1 MSVPYSYGSTAEAV
15 NNYYTGT
22 DGWTTISNAAN
33 MTESNAA
40 DVLSNT
46 SNVTKMLNADGS
58 VRTYTIDSASSSLT
72 AEEQAALDAAHAVD
86 SNSGAGTAAA
96 TDAVSLAVPANAVST
111 TGKLSLS
118 SSIGLTADT
127 GVTVTGV
134 LGTIGAAVA
143 AVSAGI
149 AMGQLIDSALYN
161 ANPDF
166 WDSKGMST
174 LNPDTWSAIT
184 AGDTSA
190 GAKIINALFHFDQ
203 TTKKSTMYI
212 DQNALAY
219 FTGYI
224 GSKNAYK
231 YNCTNKTQYANS
243 TGTIDT
249 VTPSMPVSVFT
260 SETTIYSGYYP
271 YGSDIIKTV
280 VTVTPGN
287 SVVYGT
293 IFINT
298 NATQNGCNYYVLES
312 SSPFHVTNQHYK
324 NDVLHDT
331 YEYTTSTSAKGTHDS
346 KTIYSSKDTTAL
358 VGYDLG
364 HYAKDVVNITLLNI
378 TAYYGKFEYSTA
390 AKVVSGY
397 FTPNFQVNV
406 GGWVDNI
413 NAFQWMVVH
422 GGTTKKNLVD
432 GISPA
437 PNATPFNADGIN
449 DWSDINGILQ
459 AQHSQY
465 PNLFNNAVTQN
476 VPQPDGTLKPYTY
489 VPCPMPQ
496 TNPDI
501 DDPIADPQPVT
512 SPATSQADPSV
523 DPDDPPSVTDP
534 VSGSVG
540 KTPTPNPPPSGVGTT
555 PAVITPT
562 GSASALYTVY
572 NPTQAQLNSFGAWLW
587 SSSFADQILKLF
599 SNPMQAI
606 IGLHKIYCDPSV
618 SGTSNIKVGYLDSG
632 VSANVVSNQ
641 YTTVDCGTINLLEKF
656 GNVFDYAPYTSVGI
670 YLPFIGIVQL
680 NVADV
685 MRSSLN
691 VVYHFDVLTG
701 AIYVEVKVIRDSGNG
716 GTIYTYSGN
725 GASQY
730 PLSSGSYMGI
740 VSGIMS
746 IAGGIAGT
754 IASGGAA
761 MPLLMGAASSAMNMH
776 TNVERSGSI
785 TGNAGAMG
793 AKIPYLIITRPQT
806 AMADN
811 YSKYNGVPANQE
823 MRIGNASGFCKFL
836 TLHLTNIT
844 ATDAEKAEIQNL
856 FESGVLI

>member
-1 MSVPYSYGSTAEAV
+1 MSAPYSYGSTAEAV
-15 NNYYTGT
+15 NNYYAGS

-33 MTESNAA
+33 ITEGNAA

-46 SNVTKMLNADGS
+46 SNVTKMVNADGS
-58 VRTYTIDSASSSLT
+58 VRAYTIDSTASSLT
-72 AEEQAALDAAHAVD
+72 ADEQAALDAAHAVD

-111 TGKLSLS
+111 TGQLSMS

-134 LGTIGAAVA
+134 LGTVGAAVA

-184 AGDTSA
+184 DGNTSA
-190 GAKIINALFHFDQ
+190 GAKIINALFHFDP

-212 DQNALAY
+212 DENAVAY
-219 FTGYI
+219 FT
-224 GSKNAYK
+224 AYMGANSVFRK
-231 YNCTNKTQYANS
+231 INTVVPYSSNTIIDPAFSTLKECLNYANQ
-243 TGTIDT
+243 
-249 VTPSMPVSVFT
+249 VTDKVLFSKYSSDQLTKLNYLYSKCLMEFSSFNLSNSCFNIQINLDYSV
-260 SETTIYSGYYP
+260 
-271 YGSDIIKTV
+271 K
-280 VTVTPGN
+280 
-287 SVVYGT
+287 
-293 IFINT
+293 
-298 NATQNGCNYYVLES
+298 
-312 SSPFHVTNQHYK
+312 
-324 NDVLHDT
+324 
-331 YEYTTSTSAKGTHDS
+331 TTSTYT
-346 KTIYSSKDTTAL
+346 YSCSISGIEDTAS
-358 VGYDLG
+358 YD
-364 HYAKDVVNITLLNI
+364 NITLSYKSTQDSGLYKDYHYYYSNATSSENRYLYSAEMDDNYKLSNVKKTTTTTSIYPYNI
-378 TAYYGKFEYSTA
+378 YTG
-390 AKVVSGY
+390 
-397 FTPNFQVNV
+397 VNY
-406 GGWVDNI
+406 NASASNAII
-413 NAFQWMVVH
+413 NVH
-422 GGTTKKNLVD
+422 GMGSVITKYPVD

-449 DWSDINGILQ
+449 DWTDINGILQ

-465 PNLFNNAVTQN
+465 PDLFNNAVTQN

-496 TNPDI
+496 TDPDI

-512 SPATSQADPSV
+512 SPATSQSDPSV

-555 PAVITPT
+555 PAVIPPT

-572 NPTQAQLNSFGAWLW
+572 EPTQAQLNSFGAWLW

-599 SNPMQAI
+599 SDPMQAI

-656 GNVFDYAPYTSVGI
+656 GNVFDYAPYTSVGL
-670 YLPFIGIVQL
+670 YLPFIGVVNL

-701 AIYVEVKVIRDSGNG
+701 AIFVEVKVTRDAGAG

-725 GASQY
+725 GACQY

-746 IAGGIAGT
+746 IAGGVAGT

-761 MPLLMGAASSAMNMH
+761 MPLMMGAASSAMNMH

-793 AKIPYLIITRPQT
+793 AKIPYLIISRPQT

-811 YSKYNGVPANQE
+811 YSKYTGIPANQE
-823 MRIGNASGFCKFL
+823 MRIGSASGFCKFL
-836 TLHLTNIT
+836 TVHLTNIT

>member
-1 MSVPYSYGSTAEAV
+1 MSAQYSYGSTAEAV

-40 DVLSNT
+40 DILSNT
-46 SNVTKMLNADGS
+46 SNVSKMINADGS
-58 VRTYTIDSASSSLT
+58 VRAYTIDSASSSLT
-72 AEEQAALDAAHAVD
+72 ADEQAALDAAHAVD

-96 TDAVSLAVPANAVST
+96 TDAVSLTVPANAVST
-111 TGKLSLS
+111 TGQLSMS

-134 LGTIGAAVA
+134 LGTVGAAVA

-190 GAKIINALFHFDQ
+190 GAKIINALFHFDP

-219 FTGYI
+219 FTAYI

-231 YNCTNKTQYANS
+231 KNTHNKTTYTATDGTVNTCTPTVALTTF
-243 TGTIDT
+243 TGSLDYF
-249 VTPSMPVSVFT
+249 SMTKTYSE
-260 SETTIYSGYYP
+260 SETWVAKYSITSSNATIYASAFQNLNTERNAQSYFTMLQSPKPFTYHVEYYKNNILNSEDTATTTESTSFTYDGKKIYWGGFNP
-271 YGSDIIKTV
+271 TSFTNNKWSVLSSELPFTDVNVSGSDISNFFTYSP
-280 VTVTPGN
+280 TSSFTT
-287 SVVYGT
+287 GT
-293 IFINT
+293 RAYRWFSIY
-298 NATQNGCNYYVLES
+298 A
-312 SSPFHVTNQHYK
+312 
-324 NDVLHDT
+324 
-331 YEYTTSTSAKGTHDS
+331 GT
-346 KTIYSSKDTTAL
+346 DTT
-358 VGYDLG
+358 Y
-364 HYAKDVVNITLLNI
+364 
-378 TAYYGKFEYSTA
+378 
-390 AKVVSGY
+390 
-397 FTPNFQVNV
+397 P
-406 GGWVDNI
+406 
-413 NAFQWMVVH
+413 
-422 GGTTKKNLVD
+422 VD

-449 DWSDINGILQ
+449 DWTDINGILQ

-465 PNLFNNAVTQN
+465 PELFNHAVTQN
-476 VPQPDGTLKPYTY
+476 VPQPDGTIKPYTY

-496 TNPDI
+496 VDPNI

-512 SPATSQADPSV
+512 SPATSQADPSI

-540 KTPTPNPPPSGVGTT
+540 KTPTPNPSPTGGGTT
-555 PAVITPT
+555 PAVIPPT

-599 SNPMQAI
+599 SDPMQAI

-641 YTTVDCGTINLLEKF
+641 YTTVDCGSINLLEKF
-656 GNVFDYAPYTSVGI
+656 GNVFDYAPYTSVGL
-670 YLPFIGIVQL
+670 YLPFIGVVNL

-701 AIYVEVKVIRDSGNG
+701 AIFVEVKVTRDAGAG

-793 AKIPYLIITRPQT
+793 AKIPYLIISRPQT

-811 YSKYNGVPANQE
+811 YSKYTGIPANQE
-823 MRIGNASGFCKFL
+823 TRIGSASGFCKFL
-836 TLHLTNIT
+836 TVHLTNIT
-844 ATDAEKAEIQNL
+844 ATDAEKTELQDL

>member
-1 MSVPYSYGSTAEAV
+1 MSAPYSYGSTAEAV

-58 VRTYTIDSASSSLT
+58 VRAYTIDSASSSLT
-72 AEEQAALDAAHAVD
+72 ADEQAALDAAHAVD
-86 SNSGAGTAAA
+86 SNSGAGTTAA

-111 TGKLSLS
+111 TGQLSLS

-134 LGTIGAAVA
+134 LGTIGASVA

-149 AMGQLIDSALYN
+149 AMGQLVDSALYN

-184 AGDTSA
+184 DGNTSA
-190 GAKIINALFHFDQ
+190 GAKIINALFHFDPS
-203 TTKKSTMYI
+203 TKKSTMYI

-219 FTGYI
+219 FTAYI

-231 YNCTNKTQYANS
+231 KNTHNKTTYTATDGTVNTCTPTVALTTF
-243 TGTIDT
+243 TGSLDYF
-249 VTPSMPVSVFT
+249 SMTKTYSE
-260 SETTIYSGYYP
+260 SETWIAKYSITSSNATIYASAFQNLNTERNAQSYITMLQSTKPFTYHVEYYKNNILNSEDTATTTESTSFTYDGKKIYYGGFNP
-271 YGSDIIKTV
+271 NSFTYSKWSVLSSELPFTDVNVSGSDISNFFTYSP
-280 VTVTPGN
+280 T
-287 SVVYGT
+287 SS
-293 IFINT
+293 FING
-298 NATQNGCNYYVLES
+298 ALA
-312 SSPFHVTNQHYK
+312 YK
-324 NDVLHDT
+324 WFSI
-331 YEYTTSTSAKGTHDS
+331 YAGT
-346 KTIYSSKDTTAL
+346 DTT
-358 VGYDLG
+358 Y
-364 HYAKDVVNITLLNI
+364 
-378 TAYYGKFEYSTA
+378 
-390 AKVVSGY
+390 
-397 FTPNFQVNV
+397 P
-406 GGWVDNI
+406 
-413 NAFQWMVVH
+413 
-422 GGTTKKNLVD
+422 VD

-449 DWSDINGILQ
+449 DWTDINGILQ

-465 PNLFNNAVTQN
+465 PDLYNHAVTQN
-476 VPQPDGTLKPYTY
+476 VPQPDGTIKPYTY

-496 TNPDI
+496 VDPNI

-555 PAVITPT
+555 PAVIPPT

-599 SNPMQAI
+599 SDPMQAI
-606 IGLHKIYCDPSV
+606 IGLHKIYCDPSI
-618 SGTSNIKVGYLDSG
+618 SGTANIKVGYLDSG
-632 VSANVVSNQ
+632 VSANVVSSQ

-670 YLPFIGIVQL
+670 YLPFIGVVNL

-685 MRSSLN
+685 MRATLN
-691 VVYHFDVLTG
+691 VVYHFDILTG

-761 MPLLMGAASSAMNMH
+761 MPLMMGAASSAMNMH

-793 AKIPYLIITRPQT
+793 AKIPYLIISRPQT

-811 YSKYNGVPANQE
+811 YSKYTGVPANQE
-823 MRIGNASGFCKFL
+823 MRIGSASGFCKFL

-844 ATDAEKAEIQNL
+844 ATDAEKTEIQNL

>member
-1 MSVPYSYGSTAEAV
+1 MSVPYSYGSTAEAI

-22 DGWTTISNAAN
+22 DGWSVISNAAN

-40 DVLSNT
+40 DILSNT
-46 SNVTKMLNADGS
+46 SNVTKMVNADGS
-58 VRTYTIDSASSSLT
+58 VRAYTIDSAASSLT
-72 AEEQAALDAAHAVD
+72 ADEQAALDAAHAVD

-96 TDAVSLAVPANAVST
+96 TDAVSLAVPANAIST
-111 TGKLSLS
+111 TGKLTMS

-134 LGTIGAAVA
+134 LGTVGAAVA
-143 AVSAGI
+143 AVGAGI

-184 AGDTSA
+184 DGDTST
-190 GAKIINALFHFDQ
+190 GAKIINALFHFDPS
-203 TTKKSTMYI
+203 TKKSTMYI

-231 YNCTNKTQYANS
+231 YNYMNKTQYTNS
-243 TGTIDT
+243 GGTIDT

-271 YGSDIIKTV
+271 DGNDIDKTV
-280 VTVTPGN
+280 VTVTPGD

-298 NATQNGCNYYVLES
+298 NATQHGCSYYVLES
-312 SSPFHVTNQHYK
+312 SSPFHVTNQYYT
-324 NDVLHDT
+324 NDVLDRT
-331 YEYTTSTSAKGTHDS
+331 YEYTTGIEAKGTNDS
-346 KTIYSSKDTTAL
+346 KTIYSSKDTTEYGNL
-358 VGYDLG
+358 GY
-364 HYAKDVVNITLLNI
+364 YAKDVVTITLLNI
-378 TAYYGKFEYSTA
+378 AAYYGQFTYHTA
-390 AKVVSGY
+390 QNVISSY
-397 FTPNFQVNV
+397 FTPNFQVNFN
-406 GGWVDNI
+406 GNLDNT
-413 NAFQWMVVH
+413 NAFQWMTVH
-422 GGTTKKNLVD
+422 GGGNTKKYVVD

-449 DWSDINGILQ
+449 DWTDINGILQ

-465 PNLFNNAVTQN
+465 PDLFNNAVTQN

-496 TNPDI
+496 TDPDI

-512 SPATSQADPSV
+512 SPATSQSDPSV

-540 KTPTPNPPPSGVGTT
+540 KTPTPNPPPTGGGTT
-555 PAVITPT
+555 PAVIPPT

-587 SSSFADQILKLF
+587 SSSFADQLLKLF
-599 SNPMQAI
+599 SDPMQAI
-606 IGLHKIYCDPSV
+606 IGLHKIYCDPAT

-685 MRSSLN
+685 MRASLN
-691 VVYHFDVLTG
+691 VIYHFDVLTG

-746 IAGGIAGT
+746 IAGGVAGT

-793 AKIPYLIITRPQT
+793 AKIPYLIISRPQT

-811 YSKYNGVPANQE
+811 YSKYTGVPANQE

-844 ATDAEKAEIQNL
+844 ATDTEKTEIQNL

>member
-1 MSVPYSYGSTAEAV
+1 MSAPYSYGSTAEAV
-15 NNYYTGT
+15 NNYYAGS

-46 SNVTKMLNADGS
+46 SNVSKMVNADGS
-58 VRTYTIDSASSSLT
+58 VRAYTIDSAASSLT
-72 AEEQAALDAAHAVD
+72 ADEQAALDAAHAVD

-96 TDAVSLAVPANAVST
+96 TDAVSLTVPANAVST
-111 TGKLSLS
+111 TGQLSLS

-134 LGTIGAAVA
+134 LGTVGAAVA

-149 AMGQLIDSALYN
+149 AMGQLVDSALYN

-166 WDSKGMST
+166 WDSNGMST

-184 AGDTSA
+184 NGDTSA
-190 GAKIINALFHFDQ
+190 GAKIINALFHFDP

-212 DQNALAY
+212 DENAVAY
-219 FTGYI
+219 FTAYI
-224 GSKNAYK
+224 GANSVFRKKNTVVPYSSNTIIDPVFSTLK
-231 YNCTNKTQYANS
+231 ECLNYANQ
-243 TGTIDT
+243 
-249 VTPSMPVSVFT
+249 VTDKVLFSKYSSDELTKLNYLYSKCLMEFSSFNL
-260 SETTIYSGYYP
+260 SNSCYNIQIYL
-271 YGSDIIKTV
+271 
-280 VTVTPGN
+280 
-287 SVVYGT
+287 VYL
-293 IFINT
+293 
-298 NATQNGCNYYVLES
+298 V
-312 SSPFHVTNQHYK
+312 K
-324 NDVLHDT
+324 
-331 YEYTTSTSAKGTHDS
+331 TTSTST
-346 KTIYSSKDTTAL
+346 YSCSISGIEDTAS
-358 VGYDLG
+358 YD
-364 HYAKDVVNITLLNI
+364 NITLSYKSTQDSGLYKDYHYYLNNSTSSENRYLYSAEMDENYTLSNVKKTTTTTSIYPYNIYTGVDYNASADHATINVYGMGSVI
-378 TAYYGKFEYSTA
+378 TKY
-390 AKVVSGY
+390 
-397 FTPNFQVNV
+397 P
-406 GGWVDNI
+406 
-413 NAFQWMVVH
+413 
-422 GGTTKKNLVD
+422 VD

-449 DWSDINGILQ
+449 DWTDINGILQ

-465 PNLFNNAVTQN
+465 PDLFNKAVTQN

-496 TNPDI
+496 TDPDI

-512 SPATSQADPSV
+512 SPATSQSDPSV

-555 PAVITPT
+555 PVVIPPT

-599 SNPMQAI
+599 SDPMQAI

-641 YTTVDCGTINLLEKF
+641 YTTVDCGSINLLEKF
-656 GNVFDYAPYTSVGI
+656 GNVFDYAPYTSVGL
-670 YLPFIGIVQL
+670 YLPFIGVVNL

-761 MPLLMGAASSAMNMH
+761 MPLMMGAASSAMNMH

-793 AKIPYLIITRPQT
+793 AKIPYLIISRPQT

-811 YSKYNGVPANQE
+811 YSKYTGVPANQE
-823 MRIGNASGFCKFL
+823 MRIGSASGFCKFL
-836 TLHLTNIT
+836 TLHLINIT
-844 ATDAEKAEIQNL
+844 ATDAEKSEIQNL

>member
-1 MSVPYSYGSTAEAV
+1 MSAPYSYGSTAEAV

-40 DVLSNT
+40 DILSNT
-46 SNVTKMLNADGS
+46 SNVTKMVNADGS
-58 VRTYTIDSASSSLT
+58 VRAYTIDSAASSLS
-72 AEEQAALDAAHAVD
+72 ADEQAALDAAHAVD

-96 TDAVSLAVPANAVST
+96 TDAVSLTVPANAVST
-111 TGKLSLS
+111 TGQLSMS

-134 LGTIGAAVA
+134 LGTVGAAVV

-184 AGDTSA
+184 DGNTSA
-190 GAKIINALFHFDQ
+190 GAKIINALFHFDPS
-203 TTKKSTMYI
+203 TKKSTMYI
-212 DQNALAY
+212 DEKALAY
-219 FTGYI
+219 FTAYI

-231 YNCTNKTQYANS
+231 KNIHNKTTYTASNGTVNTCTPAFSQSVFSGSLDYFATTYTDKDGDVWISKYSIDSSKGNIHGSIFQNTNTALGAVQYFITLTSDKPFVYRYTNFKNNVQTSTGYANAS
-243 TGTIDT
+243 GDVTYDYKTCYTGGY
-249 VTPSMPVSVFT
+249 TPDGTNANPKAPLYLEFPVNSIFIP
-260 SETTIYSGYYP
+260 SNTTRISAAITYRPSSSFHDGEAAYSWFL
-271 YGSDIIKTV
+271 
-280 VTVTPGN
+280 
-287 SVVYGT
+287 VYG
-293 IFINT
+293 
-298 NATQNGCNYYVLES
+298 
-312 SSPFHVTNQHYK
+312 
-324 NDVLHDT
+324 
-331 YEYTTSTSAKGTHDS
+331 GT
-346 KTIYSSKDTTAL
+346 DTT
-358 VGYDLG
+358 Y
-364 HYAKDVVNITLLNI
+364 
-378 TAYYGKFEYSTA
+378 
-390 AKVVSGY
+390 
-397 FTPNFQVNV
+397 P
-406 GGWVDNI
+406 
-413 NAFQWMVVH
+413 
-422 GGTTKKNLVD
+422 VD
-432 GISPA
+432 GIRPA
-437 PNATPFNADGIN
+437 PNAKPFNADGIN
-449 DWSDINGILQ
+449 DWTDINGILQ

-465 PNLFNNAVTQN
+465 PDLYNHAVTQN
-476 VPQPDGTLKPYTY
+476 VPQPDGTVKPYTY

-496 TNPDI
+496 TDPDI

-512 SPATSQADPSV
+512 SPATSQADPSI

-555 PAVITPT
+555 PAVIPPS

-587 SSSFADQILKLF
+587 SSSFADQLLKLF
-599 SNPMQAI
+599 SDPMQAI

-656 GNVFDYAPYTSVGI
+656 GNVFDYAPYTSVGL
-670 YLPFIGIVQL
+670 YLPFIGVVNL

-761 MPLLMGAASSAMNMH
+761 MPLMMGAASSAMNMH

-793 AKIPYLIITRPQT
+793 AKIPYLIISRPQT

-811 YSKYNGVPANQE
+811 YSKYTGIPANQE
-823 MRIGNASGFCKFL
+823 MRIGSASGFCKFL
-836 TLHLTNIT
+836 TVHLTNIT

>member
-1 MSVPYSYGSTAEAV
+1 MSAPYSYGSTAEAV

-40 DVLSNT
+40 DILSNT
-46 SNVTKMLNADGS
+46 SNVTKMMNADGS
-58 VRTYTIDSASSSLT
+58 VRAYTIDSTVSSLT

-86 SNSGAGTAAA
+86 SNSGAGTA
-96 TDAVSLAVPANAVST
+96 VSLTVPANAVST
-111 TGKLSLS
+111 TGQLSMS

-134 LGTIGAAVA
+134 LGTVGASVA

-166 WDSKGMST
+166 WDSNGMST
-174 LNPDTWSAIT
+174 LNPTAWSAIT
-184 AGDTSA
+184 DGDTSA
-190 GAKIINALFHFDQ
+190 GAKIINALFHFDP

-219 FTGYI
+219 FTAYMGNKGVYNVVKDAIKTTDLYNTGRVSQPIIYSNFSGYTI
-224 GSKNAYK
+224 SRLLASDLSFISSISNFNATDPMYLINYGKTSYSTIIISKSSFTYDLTNTSGLVVHSTSDSTDTKNNITVYYCNTLSN
-231 YNCTNKTQYANS
+231 YNNT
-243 TGTIDT
+243 T
-249 VTPSMPVSVFT
+249 VISSPSMDAAPNSNT
-260 SETTIYSGYYP
+260 
-271 YGSDIIKTV
+271 KL
-280 VTVTPGN
+280 GN
-287 SVVYGT
+287 SYDYADLCNIVLYGT
-293 IFINT
+293 
-298 NATQNGCNYYVLES
+298 QR
-312 SSPFHVTNQHYK
+312 
-324 NDVLHDT
+324 
-331 YEYTTSTSAKGTHDS
+331 
-346 KTIYSSKDTTAL
+346 TIPS
-358 VGYDLG
+358 
-364 HYAKDVVNITLLNI
+364 
-378 TAYYGKFEYSTA
+378 
-390 AKVVSGY
+390 
-397 FTPNFQVNV
+397 
-406 GGWVDNI
+406 
-413 NAFQWMVVH
+413 
-422 GGTTKKNLVD
+422 VD

-449 DWSDINGILQ
+449 DWTDINGILQ

-465 PNLFNNAVTQN
+465 PDLFNHAVTQN
-476 VPQPDGTLKPYTY
+476 VPQPDGTVKPYTY

-496 TNPDI
+496 VDPNI

-555 PAVITPT
+555 PAVIPPT

-587 SSSFADQILKLF
+587 SSSFADQLLKLF
-599 SNPMQAI
+599 SDPMQAI
-606 IGLHKIYCDPSV
+606 IGLHKIYCDPTT
-618 SGTSNIKVGYLDSG
+618 SGSSNIKVGYLDSG

-641 YTTVDCGTINLLEKF
+641 YTTVDCGSINLLEKF

-685 MRSSLN
+685 MRATLN

-730 PLSSGSYMGI
+730 PLSSGSYMGV

-793 AKIPYLIITRPQT
+793 SKIPYLIISRPQT

-811 YSKYNGVPANQE
+811 YSKYTGVPANQE
-823 MRIGNASGFCKFL
+823 MRIGSASGFCKFL
-836 TLHLTNIT
+836 TVHLTGIT
-844 ATDAEKAEIQNL
+844 ATDAEKTELQNL

>member
-1 MSVPYSYGSTAEAV
+1 MSAPYSYGSTAEAV
-15 NNYYTGT
+15 NNYYAGT

-46 SNVTKMLNADGS
+46 SNVSKITNADGS
-58 VRTYTIDSASSSLT
+58 IRAYTIDSAASSLT
-72 AEEQAALDAAHAVD
+72 ADEQAALDAAHAVD
-86 SNSGAGTAAA
+86 SNSGAGTAA
-96 TDAVSLAVPANAVST
+96 TDAVSLTVPANAVST
-111 TGKLSLS
+111 TGQLSMS

-134 LGTIGAAVA
+134 LGTVGAAVA

-149 AMGQLIDSALYN
+149 AMGQLVDSALYN

-190 GAKIINALFHFDQ
+190 GAKIINALFHFDPS
-203 TTKKSTMYI
+203 TKKSTMYI
-212 DQNALAY
+212 DEKALAY
-219 FTGYI
+219 FTAYI

-231 YNCTNKTQYANS
+231 YNTMNKTQYANS
-243 TGTIDT
+243 HGTIDT

-260 SETTIYSGYYP
+260 SETTIYSCQYNH
-271 YGSDIIKTV
+271 GSDIMKTV
-280 VTVTPGN
+280 ITVTPGDN
-287 SVVYGT
+287 VVYGT
-293 IFINT
+293 MFINS
-298 NATQNGCNYYVLES
+298 NERQNGCAYNVLES
-312 SSPFHVTNQHYK
+312 SSPFHVVNTYYKNNNYHYK
-324 NDVLHDT
+324 N
-331 YEYTTSTSAKGTHDS
+331 EYTTSSNGTYDS
-346 KTIYSSKDTTAL
+346 KIIYVNTGLTEVPGYPLGDYGNMTT
-358 VGYDLG
+358 
-364 HYAKDVVNITLLNI
+364 TLLNI
-378 TAYYGKFEYSTA
+378 ASYYCGFSNWETLETIS
-390 AKVVSGY
+390 SY
-397 FTPNFQVNV
+397 FTTTFRMNVNGSV
-406 GGWVDNI
+406 QNLY
-413 NAFQWMVVH
+413 ASQWMSVH
-422 GGTTKKNLVD
+422 GGNTKKYAVD

-449 DWSDINGILQ
+449 DWTDINGILQ

-465 PNLFNNAVTQN
+465 PDLFNNAVTQN

-496 TNPDI
+496 TDPDI

-512 SPATSQADPSV
+512 SPATSQADPSI

-555 PAVITPT
+555 PAVIPPT

-587 SSSFADQILKLF
+587 SSSFADQLLKLF
-599 SNPMQAI
+599 SDPMQAI
-606 IGLHKIYCDPSV
+606 IGLHKIYCDPTT
-618 SGTSNIKVGYLDSG
+618 SGSSNIKVGYLDSG

-641 YTTVDCGTINLLEKF
+641 YTTVDCGSINLLEKF

-685 MRSSLN
+685 MRATLN

-793 AKIPYLIITRPQT
+793 SKIPYLIISRPQT

-811 YSKYNGVPANQE
+811 YSKYTGVPANQE
-823 MRIGNASGFCKFL
+823 MRIGSASGFCKFL
-836 TLHLTNIT
+836 TVHLTGIT
-844 ATDAEKAEIQNL
+844 ATDAEKTELQNL

>member
-1 MSVPYSYGSTAEAV
+1 MSAPYSYGSTAEAV
-15 NNYYTGT
+15 NNYYAGS

-33 MTESNAA
+33 MTEGNAA

-46 SNVTKMLNADGS
+46 SNVSKMLNADGS
-58 VRTYTIDSASSSLT
+58 VRAYTIDSAASSLT
-72 AEEQAALDAAHAVD
+72 ADEQAALDAAHAVD

-96 TDAVSLAVPANAVST
+96 TDAVSLTVPANAVST
-111 TGKLSLS
+111 TGQLSLS

-134 LGTIGAAVA
+134 LGTVGAAVA

-190 GAKIINALFHFDQ
+190 GAKIINALFHFDPS
-203 TTKKSTMYI
+203 TKKSTMYI

-231 YNCTNKTQYANS
+231 YNAMNKTQYANS

-249 VTPSMPVSVFT
+249 VTPSIPVSVFA

-271 YGSDIIKTV
+271 KGNDIIKTV
-280 VTVTPGN
+280 VTVTPGD

-293 IFINT
+293 MFINT
-298 NATQNGCNYYVLES
+298 DAEQNGCNYYVLES
-312 SSPFHVTNQHYK
+312 SSTFKVTTQYYK
-324 NDVLHDT
+324 NDVPLQTD
-331 YEYTTSTSAKGTHDS
+331 EFTTPFNGTHDS
-346 KTIYSSKDTTAL
+346 KTIFTNNYITEKDAYPL
-358 VGYDLG
+358 GY
-364 HYAKDVVNITLLNI
+364 YEKDKVTITLLNI
-378 TAYYGKFEYSTA
+378 AAYYGHFSYHTA
-390 AKVVSGY
+390 HNVVSGY
-397 FTPNFQVNV
+397 FTSNFSVIVN
-406 GGWVDNI
+406 GFRENI

-422 GGTTKKNLVD
+422 GGNTKKYLVD

-449 DWSDINGILQ
+449 DWTDINGILQ

-465 PNLFNNAVTQN
+465 PDLFNRAVTQN
-476 VPQPDGTLKPYTY
+476 VPQPDGTIKPYTY

-496 TNPDI
+496 TDPDI

-512 SPATSQADPSV
+512 SPATSQSDPSV

-555 PAVITPT
+555 PAVIPPT

-572 NPTQAQLNSFGAWLW
+572 SPTQAQLNSFGAWLW
-587 SSSFADQILKLF
+587 SSSFADQLLKLF
-599 SNPMQAI
+599 SDPMQAI

-632 VSANVVSNQ
+632 VSANVISNQ

-685 MRSSLN
+685 MRASLN

-793 AKIPYLIITRPQT
+793 AKIPYLIISRPQT

-811 YSKYNGVPANQE
+811 YSKYTGVPANQE
-823 MRIGNASGFCKFL
+823 MRIGSASGFCKFL

-844 ATDAEKAEIQNL
+844 ATDAEKTEIQNL

>member
-1 MSVPYSYGSTAEAV
+1 MSAPYSYGSTAEAV
-15 NNYYTGT
+15 NNYYAGS

-46 SNVTKMLNADGS
+46 SNVSKMVNADGS
-58 VRTYTIDSASSSLT
+58 VRAYTIDSAASSLT
-72 AEEQAALDAAHAVD
+72 ADEQAALDAAHAVD

-96 TDAVSLAVPANAVST
+96 TDAVSLTVPANAVST
-111 TGKLSLS
+111 TGQLSMS

-134 LGTIGAAVA
+134 LGTVGAAVA

-166 WDSKGMST
+166 WDSNGMST

-184 AGDTSA
+184 NGDTSA
-190 GAKIINALFHFDQ
+190 GAKIINALFHFDPS
-203 TTKKSTMYI
+203 TKKSTMYI

-219 FTGYI
+219 FTAYI

-231 YNCTNKTQYANS
+231 KNTHNKTTYTATDGTVNTCTPTVALTTF
-243 TGTIDT
+243 TGSLDYF
-249 VTPSMPVSVFT
+249 SMTKTYSE
-260 SETTIYSGYYP
+260 SETWVAKYSITSSNATIYASAFQNLNTEHNAQSYFTMLQSTKPFTYHVEYYKNNILNSEDTATTTESTSFTYDGKKIYYGGFNP
-271 YGSDIIKTV
+271 TSFTNNKWSVLSSELPFTDVNVSGSDISNFFTYSP
-280 VTVTPGN
+280 T
-287 SVVYGT
+287 SS
-293 IFINT
+293 FINGALAYRWFSIYAGT
-298 NATQNGCNYYVLES
+298 DN
-312 SSPFHVTNQHYK
+312 
-324 NDVLHDT
+324 T
-331 YEYTTSTSAKGTHDS
+331 Y
-346 KTIYSSKDTTAL
+346 
-358 VGYDLG
+358 
-364 HYAKDVVNITLLNI
+364 
-378 TAYYGKFEYSTA
+378 
-390 AKVVSGY
+390 
-397 FTPNFQVNV
+397 P
-406 GGWVDNI
+406 
-413 NAFQWMVVH
+413 
-422 GGTTKKNLVD
+422 VD

-449 DWSDINGILQ
+449 DWTDINGILQ

-465 PNLFNNAVTQN
+465 PDLFNNAVTQN

-496 TNPDI
+496 VDPNI

-512 SPATSQADPSV
+512 SPATSQADPSI

-540 KTPTPNPPPSGVGTT
+540 KTPTPNPSPTGGGTT
-555 PAVITPT
+555 PAVIPPT

-599 SNPMQAI
+599 SDPMQAI

-641 YTTVDCGTINLLEKF
+641 YTTVDCGSINLLEKF
-656 GNVFDYAPYTSVGI
+656 GNVFDYAPYTSVGL
-670 YLPFIGIVQL
+670 YLPFIGVVNL

-701 AIYVEVKVIRDSGNG
+701 AIFVEVKVTRDAGAG

-793 AKIPYLIITRPQT
+793 AKIPYLIISRPQT

-811 YSKYNGVPANQE
+811 YSKYTGIPANQE
-823 MRIGNASGFCKFL
+823 TRIGSASGFCKFL
-836 TLHLTNIT
+836 TVHLTNIT
-844 ATDAEKAEIQNL
+844 ATDAEKTELQDL

>member
-1 MSVPYSYGSTAEAV
+1 MSAPYSYGSTAEAV
-15 NNYYTGT
+15 NNYYSGT

-46 SNVTKMLNADGS
+46 SNVTKMVNADGS
-58 VRTYTIDSASSSLT
+58 VRAYTIDSAASSLT

-96 TDAVSLAVPANAVST
+96 TDAVSLTVPANAVST
-111 TGKLSLS
+111 TGQLSMS

-134 LGTIGAAVA
+134 LGTVGAAVA
-143 AVSAGI
+143 AVGAGI

-184 AGDTSA
+184 NGDTSA
-190 GAKIINALFHFDQ
+190 GAKIINALFHFDPL
-203 TTKKSTMYI
+203 TKKSTMYI

-219 FTGYI
+219 FTAYI

-231 YNCTNKTQYANS
+231 KNTHNKTTYTATDGTVNTCTPTVALTTF
-243 TGTIDT
+243 TGSLDYF
-249 VTPSMPVSVFT
+249 SMTKTYSE
-260 SETTIYSGYYP
+260 SETWVTKYSIKSSNATIYASAFQNLNTERNAQSYFTMLQSTKPFTYHVEYYKNNILNSEDTATTTESASFTYDGKKIYYGGFNP
-271 YGSDIIKTV
+271 NSFTNNKWSVLSSELPFTDVNVSGSDISNFFTYSP
-280 VTVTPGN
+280 T
-287 SVVYGT
+287 SS
-293 IFINT
+293 FING
-298 NATQNGCNYYVLES
+298 ALAYRWFSIY
-312 SSPFHVTNQHYK
+312 
-324 NDVLHDT
+324 
-331 YEYTTSTSAKGTHDS
+331 AGT
-346 KTIYSSKDTTAL
+346 DTT
-358 VGYDLG
+358 YP
-364 HYAKDVVNITLLNI
+364 VN
-378 TAYYGKFEYSTA
+378 
-390 AKVVSGY
+390 
-397 FTPNFQVNV
+397 
-406 GGWVDNI
+406 
-413 NAFQWMVVH
+413 
-422 GGTTKKNLVD
+422 

-449 DWSDINGILQ
+449 DWTDINGILQ

-465 PNLFNNAVTQN
+465 PDLFNNAVTQN

-496 TNPDI
+496 TDPDI

-512 SPATSQADPSV
+512 SPATSQPDPSV

-555 PAVITPT
+555 PAVIPPS

-599 SNPMQAI
+599 SDPMQAI

-685 MRSSLN
+685 MRATLN

-793 AKIPYLIITRPQT
+793 AKTPYLIISRPQT

-811 YSKYNGVPANQE
+811 YSKYTGVPANQE
-823 MRIGNASGFCKFL
+823 MRIGSASGFCKFL
-836 TLHLTNIT
+836 TVHLTGIT
-844 ATDAEKAEIQNL
+844 ATDAEKTELQNL

>member
-1 MSVPYSYGSTAEAV
+1 MSAPYSYGSTAEAV
-15 NNYYTGT
+15 NNYYAGS

-33 MTESNAA
+33 ITEGNAA

-46 SNVTKMLNADGS
+46 SNVTKMVNADGS
-58 VRTYTIDSASSSLT
+58 VRAYTIDSASSSLT
-72 AEEQAALDAAHAVD
+72 ADEQAALDAAHAVD

-111 TGKLSLS
+111 TGQLSLS

-134 LGTIGAAVA
+134 LGTVGAAVA

-190 GAKIINALFHFDQ
+190 GAKVINALFHFDP

-231 YNCTNKTQYANS
+231 YNYTNKTQYTNS
-243 TGTIDT
+243 LGGINT

-260 SETTIYSGYYP
+260 SKTTIYSGYYP
-271 YGSDIIKTV
+271 DGNDIDKTV
-280 VTVTPGN
+280 VTVTPGD

-298 NATQNGCNYYVLES
+298 NATQKGCSYYVLES
-312 SSPFHVTNQHYK
+312 SSPFHVANQYYT
-324 NDVLHDT
+324 NDVLDRT
-331 YEYTTSTSAKGTHDS
+331 YEYTTPTNAMGTYDS
-346 KTIYSSKDTTAL
+346 KTIYSSKDTTKY
-358 VGYDLG
+358 GYLG
-364 HYAKDVVNITLLNI
+364 YYAKDVVTITLLNI
-378 TAYYGKFEYSTA
+378 AAYYGEFVYSTA
-390 AKVVSGY
+390 KDVVSGY
-397 FTPNFQVNV
+397 FTPNFRVNIN
-406 GGWVDNI
+406 GNLDNT
-413 NAFQWMVVH
+413 NAFQWMVVY
-422 GGTTKKNLVD
+422 GGNTKKCLVD

-449 DWSDINGILQ
+449 DWTDINGILK

-465 PNLFNNAVTQN
+465 PDLFNKAVTQN

-496 TNPDI
+496 TDPDI

-512 SPATSQADPSV
+512 SPATSQSDPSV

-555 PAVITPT
+555 PAVIPPT

-572 NPTQAQLNSFGAWLW
+572 NPTQAQLNTFGAWLW

-599 SNPMQAI
+599 SDPMQAI
-606 IGLHKIYCDPSV
+606 IGLHKIYCDPTI

-632 VSANVVSNQ
+632 VSANVVSSQ

-656 GNVFDYAPYTSVGI
+656 GNVFDYAPYTSVGL
-670 YLPFIGIVQL
+670 YLPFIGVVNL

-685 MRSSLN
+685 MRASLN

-793 AKIPYLIITRPQT
+793 AKIPYLIISRPQT

-811 YSKYNGVPANQE
+811 YSKYTGIPANQE
-823 MRIGNASGFCKFL
+823 MRIGSASGFCKFL
-836 TLHLTNIT
+836 TVHLTNIT
-844 ATDAEKAEIQNL
+844 ATDAEKTELQDL